1 MTRIIFVV
9 SLMLF
14 SINAHT
20 QENTLILEKDIYEV
34 NESSGEKLLLQPIS
48 LKDRI
53 QVNQPARTFIAFVGA
68 GISAPIIENDFSDD
82 FSVGLNVHGGA
93 GYRLSETQTLRFGI
107 QYNNFPGPGSSSLAI
122 TSIRGDLMFGRITG
136 ASTNIYGYGGMGVYL
151 LDIAGF
157 SETNFGFAGGI
168 GLTFNISS
176 TGSTLGYVETG
187 LDYNVNDG
195 SAKGFIPI
203 KAGILIIP

>member
-1 MTRIIFVV
+1 
-9 SLMLF
+9 MLF

-20 QENTLILEKDIYEV
+20 QESTFDFEKDIYSYDK
-34 NESSGEKLLLQPIS
+34 ESSGEKLS
-48 LKDRI
+48 LKPIKINDRD
-53 QVNQPARTFIAFVGA
+53 QVNQPARTFMAFLGA

-93 GYRLSETQTLRFGI
+93 GYRLSETQTLRFGV
-107 QYNNFPGPGSSSLAI
+107 QYNNFSGPGSSSLSI
-122 TSIRGDLMFGRITG
+122 TSIRGDLMFGRLTG
-136 ASTNIYGYGGMGVYL
+136 GSTNVYGYGGIGVYL
-151 LDIAGF
+151 LDIVGL

-176 TGSTLGYVETG
+176 SGSTLGYVEAG
-187 LDYNVNDG
+187 LDYNANDG